1 MQEKHERMKK
11 LKNLRE
17 TESKFC
23 NQMCLPAHNLG
34 DVNVPTK
41 EQLKELEANVE
52 YLQKEHVSGVMSLID
67 LGNSCFGTGR
77 KGFAK
82 WMCHSQKNFTF
93 SVNQLNEK
101 RNILLIRL

>member
-1 MQEKHERMKK
+1 
-11 LKNLRE
+11 
-17 TESKFC
+17 
-23 NQMCLPAHNLG
+23 
-34 DVNVPTK
+34 
-41 EQLKELEANVE
+41 
-52 YLQKEHVSGVMSLID
+52 MSLID

-82 WMCHSQKNFTF
+82 WMCHSQKN

>member
-1 MQEKHERMKK
+1 
-11 LKNLRE
+11 
-17 TESKFC
+17 
-23 NQMCLPAHNLG
+23 
-34 DVNVPTK
+34 
-41 EQLKELEANVE
+41 
-52 YLQKEHVSGVMSLID
+52 MSLTD

>member
-11 LKNLRE
+11 LKTLRE

-23 NQMCLPAHNLG
+23 NQMCLPVHNLG

-67 LGNSCFGTGR
+67 LGNVVLVQEGKDLRNGC
-77 KGFAK
+77 
-82 WMCHSQKNFTF
+82 
-93 SVNQLNEK
+93 VILK
-101 RNILLIRL
+101 RISPFQSTN

>member
-1 MQEKHERMKK
+1 MWSSLQEKHERMKK
-11 LKNLRE
+11 LKTLRE

-52 YLQKEHVSGVMSLID
+52 YLQKEHVSGVTVYVFNW
-67 LGNSCFGTGR
+67 LG
-77 KGFAK
+77 K
-82 WMCHSQKNFTF
+82 
-93 SVNQLNEK
+93 
-101 RNILLIRL
+101 